1 MYLLIRKLVRLSALG
16 EVVTSLI
23 LKSLDHLIKVI
34 ISVGDQGDACY
45 LAPETMDSKFTKA
58 CDVFSLGVTLLEL
71 ATDLDLPQ
79 GGPLWHKLR
88 DRGPD
93 PVFTKHITP
102 DLR

>member
-1 MYLLIRKLVRLSALG
+1 
-16 EVVTSLI
+16 
-23 LKSLDHLIKVI
+23 
-34 ISVGDQGDACY
+34 
-45 LAPETMDSKFTKA
+45 MDSKFTKA

-93 PVFTKHITP
+93 AQLDRTHFC
-102 DLR
+102 R